1 MTIPG
6 TAHDDAAAHDA
17 AIPGPGGTL
26 SRALPVCVL
35 ELVGVPLL
43 AWLVPRETGRAWWAL
58 GIIVVALLVM
68 FGAVTL
74 ASRGLPRVDPH
85 VDQTRWQNA
94 IVSARTHRSLPSDP
108 AVRVTAA
115 RVSYGRILAASGY
128 LFLWVSIGC
137 GALVRPDLNWLS
149 PLGGLIAITLTGW
162 APGPSAWGYLR
173 LYARHR

>member
-43 AWLVPRETGRAWWAL
+43 AWLVPQETGRAWWAL

-94 IVSARTHRSLPSDP
+94 CL
-108 AVRVTAA
+108 
-115 RVSYGRILAASGY
+115 
-128 LFLWVSIGC
+128 
-137 GALVRPDLNWLS
+137 
-149 PLGGLIAITLTGW
+149 
-162 APGPSAWGYLR
+162 
-173 LYARHR
+173 LYTSRCV